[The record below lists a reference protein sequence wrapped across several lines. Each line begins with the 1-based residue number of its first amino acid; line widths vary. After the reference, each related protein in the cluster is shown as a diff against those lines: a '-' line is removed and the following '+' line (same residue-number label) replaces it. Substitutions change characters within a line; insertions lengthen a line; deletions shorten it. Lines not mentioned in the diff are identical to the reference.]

1 MTAHFPGPIQAAT
14 VTQLLSGETRAAGAP
29 SSYVHVENL
38 CEGGAYVQRLPFRL
52 DIGALDAPHWPA
64 FDPYFSNTVST
75 FDPIRHL
82 AFKDAL
88 VVGQGSVVT
97 RDFCLVSESAYEF
110 IADDRVPDGLIDAG
124 AGRFALETEPSITID
139 RSTLLLKRPWNANY
153 GHWLVDSAAMLALG
167 AGLTLPPGWQLAIGR
182 QDSPAMQRIVR
193 QTLDIVAPGVDI
205 IELPDDEIW
214 RFSDLHYVTPIHV
227 PLKYMVP
234 AALSALRAL
243 VLRDRLANEG
253 PRRGIYV
260 TRGEHG
266 SRQLRNEDEVIALC
280 RDLGLDIVRP
290 EASTLVEQ
298 ARLFRQASLVVGV
311 KGAALTNSLFC
322 SSGTH
327 LVVLSP
333 GDFPD
338 PFYWDLTA
346 PAGIG
351 YSEIFGV
358 PQSRDRL
365 TGHNAFT
372 VSVAGLRTILEACLT
387 DLASPLS

>member
-1 MTAHFPGPIQAAT
+1 MPSTLPRPIQIAAIA
-14 VTQLLSGETRAAGAP
+14 QLLPGEVRAANAP
-29 SSYVHVENL
+29 PSCVHIENL
-38 CEGGAYVQRLPFRL
+38 CEGGAYMRRLPFRL
-52 DIGALDAPHWPA
+52 DTGALDAPHRSA
-64 FDPYFSNTVST
+64 FDPYFANPVST
-75 FDPIRHL
+75 FDAVRHL

-88 VVGQGSVVT
+88 VVGQGAVVT
-97 RDFCLVSESAYEF
+97 SDFRLVSESVYEF
-110 IADDRVPDGLIDAG
+110 IANDMVPDGLIDIG
-124 AGRFALETEPSITID
+124 AGNFALEKEPSRTID
-139 RSTLLLKRPWNANY
+139 RPTLLLKRPWNANY

-182 QDSPAMQRIVR
+182 QDGPAMQRIVHE
-193 QTLDIVAPGVDI
+193 TLDIVAPGVDV
-205 IELPDDEIW
+205 IELPDDEVW
-214 RFSDLHYVTPIHV
+214 RFADLHYVTPIHV
-227 PLKYMVP
+227 PLRHMVP
-234 AALSALRAL
+234 VALSALRAL

-266 SRQLRNEDEVIALC
+266 ARRLRNEDAVIALC
-280 RDLGLDIVRP
+280 RDLGLDIVQP
-290 EASTLVEQ
+290 EQLTLVEQ
-298 ARLFRQASLVVGV
+298 ARLFRQANLVVGV

-322 SSGTH
+322 TGGTH

-358 PQSRDRL
+358 LQSRDRL

-372 VSVAGLRTILEACLT
+372 VSIPALRTILEGCLA
-387 DLASPLS
+387 DLGSA